1 MNVAEIKD
9 RLAARADDVA
19 QYLLPNGKKAGKEWK
34 AGSISGEAGAS
45 LSVCIGGAKAGV
57 WSDFASGE
65 SGDLVD
71 LWMACHG
78 ITLSAA
84 LKEAK
89 DYLGIREIDQK
100 PPQRTYTLPPKPRGK
115 LAAVGAGRALEWLQG
130 RGLTAE
136 TVEAFKVV
144 EQVRGEAVYAV
155 FPYLSETGEYLNGK
169 TRNIDNKRDMRQ
181 EKDAMPCLF
190 GWHLI
195 DHKAR
200 AITICE
206 GEIDAMT
213 LHQIGIPALSVNAG
227 AGNHQWIEND
237 WERLERFSDITLCF
251 DHDEAGDKG
260 AIEVL
265 RRLGIERCRRVS
277 LPVKDPNDWLL
288 QGATPDQFKAA
299 IAAAKAMDP
308 EELVSADDHTEAVI
322 AEFYPPE
329 GRPKMPSLY
338 VDKHLDWFE
347 FHPGEYT
354 AWTGW
359 NGHGKSLFLDQVLLG
374 LMKQGQRV
382 VVFSGELTAVRHL
395 KRVHKQASGIDRPT
409 PQYMRVIGAWL
420 RDRMWIFDVVG
431 NAKLSRLLEVFSYAA
446 RRYGA
451 NHFVI
456 DSLMMLDIPSDG
468 PGALSAQKVAAQK
481 IAGFA
486 RGHGV
491 HVHLVAHPRKGR
503 DESHPP
509 TKMDVAG
516 SLDIINAADNVF
528 AVFRAQKD
536 EATPD
541 PTDEAANAKWRD
553 QQDAPDG
560 KLVLSKNRHG
570 DFQDYTQ
577 FLWFNKESQQYRTQL
592 RRFPLSFVEFSTEES
607 FHDRL
612 EQAFA
617 V

>member
-9 RLAARADDVA
+9 RLAARAADVA
-19 QYLLPNGKKAGKEWK
+19 EYLLPSGKKAGKEWK
-34 AGSISGEAGAS
+34 AGSVSGEAGGS

-65 SGDLVD
+65 GGDLVD

-78 ITLSAA
+78 VTLADA
-84 LKEAK
+84 LREAK
-89 DYLGIREIDQK
+89 DYLGIRDIDPK

-115 LAAVGAGRALEWLQG
+115 LAAASAGRALDWLLG
-130 RGLTAE
+130 RGLTAQ
-136 TVEAFKVV
+136 TIEAFKVV
-144 EQVRGEAVYAV
+144 EQVRGDAVYV
-155 FPYLSETGEYLNGK
+155 LFPYLSDTGEYLNGK
-169 TRNIDNKRDMRQ
+169 IRNIDNKRDMRQ

-195 DHKAR
+195 PHNAR
-200 AITICE
+200 TVTICE

-213 LHQIGIPALSVNAG
+213 LHQVGIPALSVNAG

-237 WERLERFSDITLCF
+237 WERLDRFSDITICF

-265 RRLGIERCRRVS
+265 RRLGIERCRRVA

-288 QGATPDQFKAA
+288 QGATAEQFKAA
-299 IAAAKAMDP
+299 IAAARAMDP
-308 EELVSADDHTEAVI
+308 EELVSADARTEEVI
-322 AEFYPPE
+322 AEFYPSE
-329 GRPKMPSLY
+329 GRPRMPSLFI
-338 VDKHLDWFE
+338 DKHLDWFE

-374 LMKQGQRV
+374 LMRQGQRV

-395 KRVHKQASGIDRPT
+395 KRVHKQASGLDRPS
-409 PQYMRVIGAWL
+409 PQYLRAIGAWL

-431 NAKLSRLLEVFSYAA
+431 SAQLARLLEVFSYAA

-456 DSLMMLDIPSDG
+456 DSLMMLDVPSDG

-516 SLDIINAADNVF
+516 SLDLINAADNVF
-528 AVFRAQKD
+528 AVFRVQKD
-536 EATPD
+536 EAAPD
-541 PTDEAANAKWRD
+541 PTDEAASAKWRD

-560 KLVLSKNRHG
+560 RLVLSKNRHG

-577 FLWFNKESQQYRTQL
+577 LLWFNKASQQYRTQQ
-592 RRFPLSFVEFSTEES
+592 RRHPLSFVEFSTEES
-607 FHDRL
+607 FHDQL
-612 EQAFA
+612 KQAFDR
-617 V
+617 

>member
-34 AGSISGEAGAS
+34 AGSVSGEAGGS

-78 ITLSAA
+78 VTLSDA

-89 DYLGIREIDQK
+89 DYLGIREVDQK

-115 LAAVGAGRALEWLQG
+115 LAAASPGRALEWLQG
-130 RGLTAE
+130 RGLTTE
-136 TVEAFKVV
+136 TIEAFKVV

-195 DHKAR
+195 NHKAR

-213 LHQIGIPALSVNAG
+213 LHQAGIPALSVNAG

-288 QGATPDQFKAA
+288 QGATPEQFKAA
-299 IAAAKAMDP
+299 IAAAKALDP

-329 GRPKMPSLY
+329 GRPKMPRLY

-409 PQYMRVIGAWL
+409 PQYMRAIGAWL

-431 NAKLSRLLEVFSYAA
+431 NAKLARLLEVFSYAA

-528 AVFRAQKD
+528 AVFRVQKD

-541 PTDEAANAKWRD
+541 PTDEAATAKWRE

-577 FLWFNKESQQYRTQL
+577 MLWFHKESQQYRTQL

-607 FHDRL
+607 FHDQL

-617 V
+617 R

>member
-1 MNVAEIKD
+1 MIISEIKD
-9 RLAARADDVA
+9 RLNERAADVA
-19 QYLLPNGKKAGKEWK
+19 AHLLPGGKKSGREWK
-34 AGSISGEAGAS
+34 AGSINGEVGGS
-45 LSVCIGGAKAGV
+45 LSVCIAGAKAGV

-65 SGDLVD
+65 GGDLID
-71 LWMACHG
+71 LWVACHG
-78 ITLSAA
+78 VTLSDAM
-84 LKEAK
+84 KEAK
-89 DYLGIREIDQK
+89 DYLGIREIAQK
-100 PPQRTYTLPPKPRGK
+100 PPEKIYTRPEKPRGK
-115 LAAVGAGRALEWLQG
+115 LASVSAGRVLEWFQR
-130 RGLTAE
+130 RGLTLE

-144 EQVRGEAVYAV
+144 ELVRGNAAYAV
-155 FPYLSETGEYLNGK
+155 FPYFSETGEYLNAK
-169 TRNIDNKRDMRQ
+169 TRNIENKEDMRQ
-181 EKDAMPCLF
+181 EKGAMPCLF

-200 AITICE
+200 AVTICE

-213 LHQIGIPALSVNAG
+213 LHQVGIPALSINAG
-227 AGNHQWIEND
+227 AGNHQWIESD
-237 WERLERFSDITLCF
+237 WERLERFSDITICY

-260 AIEVL
+260 APEVL

-277 LPVKDPNDWLL
+277 LPVKDPNEWLQ
-288 QGATPDQFKAA
+288 QGATPEQFKAA
-299 IAAAKAMDP
+299 IVAAKAIVP
-308 EELVSADDHTEAVI
+308 EELVSADKHTEAVI
-322 AEFYPPE
+322 ADFYPVD
-329 GRPKMPSLY
+329 GGPKMPTLY
-338 VDKHLDWFE
+338 VDRHLDWFE

-382 VVFSGELTAVRHL
+382 VVFSGELTAVKHL
-395 KRVHKQASGIDRPT
+395 KRVHKQAAGLDRPA
-409 PQYMRVIGAWL
+409 PQYLRAIGAWL

-431 NAKLSRLLEVFSYAA
+431 NAKLARLLEVFSYAA

-456 DSLMMLDIPSDG
+456 DSLMMLDVPSDG
-468 PGALSAQKVAAQK
+468 PGALSAQKIAAQK
-481 IAGFA
+481 IATFA
-486 RGHGV
+486 REHGV
-491 HVHLVAHPRKGR
+491 HMHLVAHPRKGR

-536 EATPD
+536 DAAPEQS
-541 PTDEAANAKWRD
+541 DEVAFAKWQAQRD
-553 QQDAPDG
+553 QPDG

-577 FLWFNKESQQYRTQL
+577 MLWFNRESMQYRTQL
-592 RRFPLSFVEFSTEES
+592 RRHPLCFVEFSTEEQ
-607 FHDRL
+607 FHADDSLVR
-612 EQAFA
+612 
-617 V
+617 